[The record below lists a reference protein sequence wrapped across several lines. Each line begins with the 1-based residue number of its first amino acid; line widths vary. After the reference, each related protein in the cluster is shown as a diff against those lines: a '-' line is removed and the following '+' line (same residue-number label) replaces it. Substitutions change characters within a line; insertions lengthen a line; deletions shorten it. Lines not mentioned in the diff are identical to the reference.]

1 MSEQSLDDLAR
12 RLEQLPRE
20 AWDRPEPPP
29 APWPAEER
37 PARRRGF
44 LLRPVAAVAASV
56 VLLAAG
62 VAGGLLLGGGE
73 DDGDAPA
80 GVKVALGPVDGRG
93 AGATGEVSLEGAGG
107 GTADVRVTG
116 LKPSDAGSFYE
127 LWLIG
132 DEGELVSLGLLQGAP
147 LRRGRAE
154 RAAARRPRALPLRRR
169 LPRAGRR
176 RPLTF
181 EDLGAARAHCLGI
194 VVAARVIA
202 PPAVAPR
209 QLPCGGSSSLNGRRT
224 ITCASLLSSLD
235 S

>member
-132 DEGELVSLGLLQGAP
+132 DEGELVSLGSFRVPRSGVAELSVP
-147 LRRGRAE
+147 LPVDPERFRFVDVSREPDDGDPSHSKISVLRGPTA
-154 RAAARRPRALPLRRR
+154 
-169 LPRAGRR
+169 
-176 RPLTF
+176 
-181 EDLGAARAHCLGI
+181 
-194 VVAARVIA
+194 
-202 PPAVAPR
+202 
-209 QLPCGGSSSLNGRRT
+209 
-224 ITCASLLSSLD
+224 
-235 S
+235 